1 VLVSGT
7 PPPLGLQPP
16 GISLANA
23 QAS

>member
-16 GISLANA
+16 GISPANA